1 MELILG
7 SQSSARA
14 NLLKEHGIRFEQ
26 KALYFDE
33 ESLKTTDPREFVY
46 LACKGKLEK
55 AKELLTNNRAIVVA
69 DSVVSVGNQ
78 MQQKA
83 KNRQEALEFL
93 KLQNGSEIEVLTC
106 SALISSKLEWLDLSV
121 FRARLKAFDPSEMEK
136 YLESGLWQESAG
148 CVRLEDFYKPY
159 IKSSS
164 ENLSVG
170 LGLNVEDLLG
180 ALKLRGYKQKLK
192 SYNNL

>member
-14 NLLKEHGIRFEQ
+14 NLLKEHGIEFEQ

-33 ESLKTTDPREFVY
+33 ESLKTTDPKEFVY

-55 AKELLTNNRAIVVA
+55 AKELLANNCTIVVA
-69 DSVVSVGNQ
+69 DSVVSVDNR
-78 MQQKA
+78 MQRKA

-93 KLQNGSEIEVLTC
+93 KRQNGHEIEVLTC
-106 SALISSKLEWLDLSV
+106 SALISPVLEWLDLSV
-121 FRARLKAFDPSEMEK
+121 FRARLKAFDPSEIEK

-148 CVRLEDFYKPY
+148 CVRLEDFHKPY

-170 LGLNVEDLLG
+170 LGLNVEGLLG
-180 ALKLRGYKQKLK
+180 ALKLGAEIASL
-192 SYNNL
+192 

>member
-14 NLLKEHGIRFEQ
+14 NLLKEHGIKFEQ
-26 KALYFDE
+26 KAFYFDE

-55 AKELLTNNRAIVVA
+55 AKELLTNNCAIVVA
-69 DSVVSVGNQ
+69 DSVVSVNNQ
-78 MQQKA
+78 MQRKA

-93 KLQNGSEIEVLTC
+93 KLQNGHEIEVLTC
-106 SALISSKLEWLDLSV
+106 SALISPALEWLDLSV
-121 FRARLKAFDPSEMEK
+121 FRARLKAFDPSKIEK

-148 CVRLEDFYKPY
+148 CVRLEDFHKPY
-159 IKSSS
+159 IKSSRK
-164 ENLSVG
+164 NLSVG
-170 LGLNVEDLLG
+170 LGLNVEGLLG
-180 ALKLRGYKQKLK
+180 ALKLGAKLA
-192 SYNNL
+192 SL

>member
-1 MELILG
+1 MDLILG
-7 SQSSARA
+7 SQSSTRA
-14 NLLKEHGIRFEQ
+14 NLLKEHGIEFDQ

-55 AKELLTNNRAIVVA
+55 AKELLTNNCAIVVA

-78 MQQKA
+78 MQRKA

-93 KLQNGSEIEVLTC
+93 KLQNGNEIEVLTC
-106 SALISSKLEWLDLSV
+106 SALISPALEWLDLSV
-121 FRARLKAFDPSEMEK
+121 FRARLKAFDPSEIEK

-148 CVRLEDFYKPY
+148 CVRLEDFHKPY

-170 LGLNVEDLLG
+170 LGLNVEGLLG
-180 ALKLRGYKQKLK
+180 VLKLGAKL
-192 SYNNL
+192 SSL

>member
-14 NLLKEHGIRFEQ
+14 NLLKEHGIEFKQ

-46 LACKGKLEK
+46 LACKGKIEK
-55 AKELLTNNRAIVVA
+55 AKELLTNHCVIVVA
-69 DSVVSVGNQ
+69 DSVVSVGNR
-78 MQQKA
+78 MQRKA
-83 KNRQEALEFL
+83 QNKQEALEFL
-93 KLQNGSEIEVLTC
+93 KRQNGHEIEVLTC
-106 SALISSKLEWLDLSV
+106 SALISPVLEWLDLSV
-121 FRARLKAFDPSEMEK
+121 FRARLKAFDSSEIEK

-148 CVRLEDFYKPY
+148 CVRLEDFHKPY

-180 ALKLRGYKQKLK
+180 ALKLGAKIASL
-192 SYNNL
+192 

>member
-7 SQSSARA
+7 SQSNARA
-14 NLLKEHGIRFEQ
+14 SLLKEHGIKFEQ
-26 KALYFDE
+26 KVLHFDE

-55 AKELLTNNRAIVVA
+55 AKELLTSNRTIVLA
-69 DSVVSVGNQ
+69 DSVVSVGNR
-78 MQQKA
+78 MQRKA

-93 KLQNGSEIEVLTC
+93 KLQNGNEIEVLTC
-106 SALISSKLEWLDLSV
+106 SALISPALEWLDLSV

-148 CVRLEDFYKPY
+148 CVRLEDFHKPY

-170 LGLNVEDLLG
+170 LGLNVEGLLG
-180 ALKLRGYKQKLK
+180 ALKLGAKL
-192 SYNNL
+192 SSL

>member
-14 NLLKEHGIRFEQ
+14 NLLKEHGIKFEQ

-55 AKELLTNNRAIVVA
+55 AKELLANNCVIVVA
-69 DSVVSVGNQ
+69 DSVVSVGNR
-78 MQQKA
+78 MQRKA
-83 KNRQEALEFL
+83 QNKQEALEFL
-93 KLQNGSEIEVLTC
+93 KRQNGNEIEVLTC
-106 SALISSKLEWLDLSV
+106 SALISPKLEWLDLSV
-121 FRARLKAFDPSEMEK
+121 FRACLKAFDPSEVEK

-148 CVRLEDFYKPY
+148 CVRLEDFHKSY

-170 LGLNVEDLLG
+170 LGLNVEGLLG
-180 ALKLRGYKQKLK
+180 ALQLGAEIASL
-192 SYNNL
+192 

>member
-55 AKELLTNNRAIVVA
+55 AKELLTNNCAI
-69 DSVVSVGNQ
+69 VVSVGNQ
-78 MQQKA
+78 MQRKA
-83 KNRQEALEFL
+83 KNKQEALEFL
-93 KLQNGSEIEVLTC
+93 KCQNGHEIEVLTC
-106 SALISSKLEWLDLSV
+106 SALISPALEWLDLSV

-148 CVRLEDFYKPY
+148 CVRLEDFHKPY

-170 LGLNVEDLLG
+170 LGLNVEGLLG
-180 ALKLRGYKQKLK
+180 VLKLGAKL
-192 SYNNL
+192 SLL

>member
-33 ESLKTTDPREFVY
+33 ENLKTTDPKEFVY

-69 DSVVSVGNQ
+69 DSAVSVGNQ
-78 MQQKA
+78 MQRKA

-93 KLQNGSEIEVLTC
+93 KRQNGNKIEILTC
-106 SALISSKLEWLDLSV
+106 SALISPELEWLDLSV
-121 FRARLKAFDPSEMEK
+121 FRTRLKAFDPSEVEK

-148 CVRLEDFYKPY
+148 CVRLEDFHKPY

-170 LGLNVEDLLG
+170 LGLNVEGLLG
-180 ALKLRGYKQKLK
+180 ALKLGAKL
-192 SYNNL
+192 SSCLGRA

>member
-14 NLLKEHGIRFEQ
+14 NLLKEHGIKFEQ

-55 AKELLTNNRAIVVA
+55 AKELLANNCTIVVA
-69 DSVVSVGNQ
+69 DSVVSVGNR
-78 MQQKA
+78 MQRKA

-93 KLQNGSEIEVLTC
+93 KLQSGNEIEVLTC
-106 SALISSKLEWLDLSV
+106 SALISPVLEWLDLSV
-121 FRARLKAFDPSEMEK
+121 FRARCLKAFDWNEIEK
-136 YLESGLWQESAG
+136 YLESGLWKESAG
-148 CVRLEDFYKPY
+148 CVRLEDFHKPY

-170 LGLNVEDLLG
+170 LGLNVEGLLG
-180 ALKLRGYKQKLK
+180 ALKLGAKL
-192 SYNNL
+192 SLL

>member
-14 NLLKEHGIRFEQ
+14 NLLKEHGIKFEQ
-26 KALYFDE
+26 KALHFDE

-78 MQQKA
+78 MQRKA
-83 KNRQEALEFL
+83 KNKQEALEFL
-93 KLQNGSEIEVLTC
+93 KLQNGNEIEVLTC
-106 SALISSKLEWLDLSV
+106 SALISPALEWLDLSV
-121 FRARLKAFDPSEMEK
+121 FRVRLKAFDPSEMEK

-148 CVRLEDFYKPY
+148 CVRLEDFHKPY

-170 LGLNVEDLLG
+170 LGLNVGGLLG
-180 ALKLRGYKQKLK
+180 ALKLGAKL
-192 SYNNL
+192 SSLL

>member
-14 NLLKEHGIRFEQ
+14 NLLKEHGIKFEQ

-55 AKELLTNNRAIVVA
+55 AKELLANNCVIVVA
-69 DSVVSVGNQ
+69 DSVVSVGNR
-78 MQQKA
+78 MQRKA
-83 KNRQEALEFL
+83 KNKREALEFL
-93 KLQNGSEIEVLTC
+93 KLQNGNEIEVLTC
-106 SALISSKLEWLDLSV
+106 SALISPVLEWLDLSV
-121 FRARLKAFDPSEMEK
+121 FRARLKEFDPSEVEK

-148 CVRLEDFYKPY
+148 CVRLEDFHRPY

-164 ENLSVG
+164 KNLSVG
-170 LGLNVEDLLG
+170 LGLNVEGLLG
-180 ALKLRGYKQKLK
+180 ALQLGAKLSL
-192 SYNNL
+192 L

>member
-14 NLLKEHGIRFEQ
+14 NLLKEHGIKFEQ

-33 ESLKTTDPREFVY
+33 ESLKNTDPREFVY

-69 DSVVSVGNQ
+69 DSVVVGNC
-78 MQQKA
+78 MQRKA
-83 KNRQEALEFL
+83 KNKQEALEFL
-93 KLQNGSEIEVLTC
+93 KRQNGNEIEVLTC
-106 SALISSKLEWLDLSV
+106 SALISPALEWLDLSV

-148 CVRLEDFYKPY
+148 CVRLEDFHKPY

-170 LGLNVEDLLG
+170 LGLNVEGLLG
-180 ALKLRGYKQKLK
+180 ALKLGAKL
-192 SYNNL
+192 SSL

>member
-1 MELILG
+1 MELVLG

-14 NLLKEHGIRFEQ
+14 NLLKEHGIEFEQ

-55 AKELLTNNRAIVVA
+55 AKELLTNNCAIVVA
-69 DSVVSVGNQ
+69 DSVVSVGCQ
-78 MQQKA
+78 MQRKA
-83 KNRQEALEFL
+83 QNKREALEFL
-93 KLQNGSEIEVLTC
+93 KCQNGNEIEVLTC
-106 SALISSKLEWLDLSV
+106 SALISPKLEWLDLSV
-121 FRARLKAFDPSEMEK
+121 FRARLKAFDCSEIEK

-148 CVRLEDFYKPY
+148 CVRLEDFHKPY

-164 ENLSVG
+164 KNLSVG
-170 LGLNVEDLLG
+170 LGLNVEGLLG
-180 ALKLRGYKQKLK
+180 ALQLGAKLSSL
-192 SYNNL
+192 

>member
-14 NLLKEHGIRFEQ
+14 NLLKEHGIKFEQ
-26 KALYFDE
+26 KALHFDE

-78 MQQKA
+78 MQRKA
-83 KNRQEALEFL
+83 KNKQEALEFL
-93 KLQNGSEIEVLTC
+93 KRQNGNEIEVLTC
-106 SALISSKLEWLDLSV
+106 SALISPALEWLDLSV

-148 CVRLEDFYKPY
+148 CVRLEDFHKPY

-170 LGLNVEDLLG
+170 LGLNVGGLLG
-180 ALKLRGYKQKLK
+180 ALKLGAKL
-192 SYNNL
+192 SSL

>member
-14 NLLKEHGIRFEQ
+14 NLLKEHGIKFEQ

-55 AKELLTNNRAIVVA
+55 AKELLANNCAIVVA
-69 DSVVSVGNQ
+69 DSVVSVGNR
-78 MQQKA
+78 MQRKA
-83 KNRQEALEFL
+83 KNKREALEFL
-93 KLQNGSEIEVLTC
+93 KLQNGNEIEVLTC
-106 SALISSKLEWLDLSV
+106 SALVSPKLEWLDLSV
-121 FRARLKAFDPSEMEK
+121 FRARLKAFDPSEVEK

-148 CVRLEDFYKPY
+148 CVRLEDFHKPY
-159 IKSSS
+159 IKNSS

-170 LGLNVEDLLG
+170 LGLNVEGLLG
-180 ALKLRGYKQKLK
+180 ALKLGAKL
-192 SYNNL
+192 SLL

>member
-14 NLLKEHGIRFEQ
+14 NLLKEHGIEFKQ
-26 KALYFDE
+26 KALDFNE

-55 AKELLTNNRAIVVA
+55 AKELLANNCVIVVA
-69 DSVVSVGNQ
+69 DSVVSVGNR
-78 MQQKA
+78 MQRKA
-83 KNRQEALEFL
+83 QSKREALEFL
-93 KLQNGSEIEVLTC
+93 KRQNGNEIEVLTC
-106 SALISSKLEWLDLSV
+106 LSV
-121 FRARLKAFDPSEMEK
+121 FRAHLKAFDPSEIEK

-148 CVRLEDFYKPY
+148 CVRLEDFHRPY

-170 LGLNVEDLLG
+170 LGLNVEGLLG
-180 ALKLRGYKQKLK
+180 ALKLGAKL
-192 SYNNL
+192 

>member
-7 SQSSARA
+7 SQSGARA
-14 NLLKEHGIRFEQ
+14 NLLKEHGIKFEQ
-26 KALYFDE
+26 KALHFDE

-78 MQQKA
+78 MQRKA

-93 KLQNGSEIEVLTC
+93 KLQNGHEIEVLTC
-106 SALISSKLEWLDLSV
+106 SALISPALEWLDLSV

-148 CVRLEDFYKPY
+148 CVRLEDFHKPY

-170 LGLNVEDLLG
+170 LGLNVEGLLG
-180 ALKLRGYKQKLK
+180 ALKLGAKL
-192 SYNNL
+192 SSL

>member
-14 NLLKEHGIRFEQ
+14 NLLKEHGIEFEQ
-26 KALYFDE
+26 KALHFDE

-55 AKELLTNNRAIVVA
+55 AKELLTNNCAIVVA

-78 MQQKA
+78 MQRKA

-93 KLQNGSEIEVLTC
+93 KLQNGNEIEVLTC
-106 SALISSKLEWLDLSV
+106 SALISPELEWLDLSV
-121 FRARLKAFDPSEMEK
+121 FRARLKAFDPSEIEK

-148 CVRLEDFYKPY
+148 CVRLEDFHKPY
-159 IKSSS
+159 IKSSRK
-164 ENLSVG
+164 NLSVG
-170 LGLNVEDLLG
+170 LGLNVEGLLG
-180 ALKLRGYKQKLK
+180 ALKLGAKL
-192 SYNNL
+192 SSL